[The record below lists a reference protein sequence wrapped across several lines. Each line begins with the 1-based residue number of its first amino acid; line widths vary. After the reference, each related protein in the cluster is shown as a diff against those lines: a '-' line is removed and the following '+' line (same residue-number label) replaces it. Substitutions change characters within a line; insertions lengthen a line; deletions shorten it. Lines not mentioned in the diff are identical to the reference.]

1 MVYQRRQIITESER
15 NHIRKI
21 YGLTP
26 QKEFVFDFVLTENQK
41 YLIIMDQVFVNG
53 ENGNTIGTIWEN
65 TYIFNELINES
76 LLKIET
82 LSESV
87 KTLITESINDFVWT
101 KEIVQEWV
109 KDKNVIL
116 EGWYDNFK
124 SGASNL
130 VTKIG
135 QGAMN
140 VVGTIFK
147 QGVLPTL
154 RWIRRNAY
162 TNIGMVIDVVVA
174 ILTVKTSAIVWGII
188 VILDLY
194 ELVFNDFDS
203 QDTQRNQMPYFF
215 IIMDMIAALFSSAS
229 AFIFKKS
236 IPALTK
242 GVVSPSMTKYL
253 TMLSQKIPTFK
264 TTLSNT
270 AKILAEK
277 MGSGGVMG
285 KIIGA
290 IDKGVG
296 MLMEFIGKLL
306 SKQGLKAAATG
317 GAVLGVAKG
326 VEHVLPK
333 IDPNQK
339 FGTSIAN
346 VDTKVAKL
354 LGKEIN
360 IDDASSAVSYARQN
374 GYVQ

>member
-87 KTLITESINDFVWT
+87 KTQITESINDFVWT

-326 VEHVLPK
+326 VEHILPK

-339 FGTSIAN
+339 FGTYIAN

-360 IDDASSAVSYARQN
+360 IDDASSAVSYAKQN
-374 GYVQ
+374 GFVQ

>member
-87 KTLITESINDFVWT
+87 KTQITESINDFVWT

-162 TNIGMVIDVVVA
+162 TNIGMVIDVVVG
-174 ILTVKTSAIVWGII
+174 IV
-188 VILDLY
+188 
-194 ELVFNDFDS
+194 
-203 QDTQRNQMPYFF
+203 
-215 IIMDMIAALFSSAS
+215 FSLCAH
-229 AFIFKKS
+229 
-236 IPALTK
+236 
-242 GVVSPSMTKYL
+242 
-253 TMLSQKIPTFK
+253 Q
-264 TTLSNT
+264 
-270 AKILAEK
+270 
-277 MGSGGVMG
+277 
-285 KIIGA
+285 
-290 IDKGVG
+290 
-296 MLMEFIGKLL
+296 
-306 SKQGLKAAATG
+306 
-317 GAVLGVAKG
+317 
-326 VEHVLPK
+326 
-333 IDPNQK
+333 
-339 FGTSIAN
+339 
-346 VDTKVAKL
+346 
-354 LGKEIN
+354 
-360 IDDASSAVSYARQN
+360 
-374 GYVQ
+374 

>member
-1 MVYQRRQIITESER
+1 M
-15 NHIRKI
+15 
-21 YGLTP
+21 
-26 QKEFVFDFVLTENQK
+26 
-41 YLIIMDQVFVNG
+41 
-53 ENGNTIGTIWEN
+53 
-65 TYIFNELINES
+65 
-76 LLKIET
+76 
-82 LSESV
+82 
-87 KTLITESINDFVWT
+87 
-101 KEIVQEWV
+101 
-109 KDKNVIL
+109 
-116 EGWYDNFK
+116 
-124 SGASNL
+124 
-130 VTKIG
+130 
-135 QGAMN
+135 
-140 VVGTIFK
+140 
-147 QGVLPTL
+147 
-154 RWIRRNAY
+154 
-162 TNIGMVIDVVVA
+162 
-174 ILTVKTSAIVWGII
+174 
-188 VILDLY
+188 DLY

-215 IIMDMIAALFSSAS
+215 IIMDIIAALFSSAA

-236 IPALTK
+236 IPALAK

-326 VEHVLPK
+326 VEHILPK

-346 VDTKVAKL
+346 VDTNVAKL

>member
-41 YLIIMDQVFVNG
+41 YLIIMDQVFVSG
-53 ENGNTIGTIWEN
+53 EDGNTIGTIWEN

-87 KTLITESINDFVWT
+87 KTQITESINDFVWT
-101 KEIVQEWV
+101 KEVVQEWV

-116 EGWYDNFK
+116 ESWYDNFK

-147 QGVLPTL
+147 QGVLPAL

-215 IIMDMIAALFSSAS
+215 IIMDIIAALFSSAA

-236 IPALTK
+236 IPALAK

-290 IDKGVG
+290 IDKGIG
-296 MLMEFIGKLL
+296 MLIEFIGKLL

>member
-41 YLIIMDQVFVNG
+41 YLIIMDQVFVSG
-53 ENGNTIGTIWEN
+53 EDGNTIGTIWEN

-87 KTLITESINDFVWT
+87 KTQITESINDFVWT
-101 KEIVQEWV
+101 KEVVQEWV

-116 EGWYDNFK
+116 ESWYDNFK

-215 IIMDMIAALFSSAS
+215 IIMDIIAALFSSAA

-236 IPALTK
+236 IPALAK

-290 IDKGVG
+290 IDKGIG
-296 MLMEFIGKLL
+296 MLIEFIGKLL

>member
-1 MVYQRRQIITESER
+1 MSYQRKQIITESER
-15 NHIRKI
+15 NRIRKM

-26 QKEFVFDFVLTENQK
+26 QREFVFDFVLTENQK

-53 ENGNTIGTIWEN
+53 GDGSTIGTIWEN

-87 KTLITESINDFVWT
+87 KIQITESINDFVWT

-116 EGWYDNFK
+116 EGWWDDFK

-135 QGAMN
+135 QGAMS

-162 TNIGMVIDVVVA
+162 TNIGMVVDVIIA
-174 ILTVKTSAIVWGII
+174 ILSVKSSAIVWIII
-188 VILDLY
+188 VLLDLY

-203 QDTQRNQMPYFF
+203 QDTQRNQMPFF
-215 IIMDMIAALFSSAS
+215 FMIMDIIAAVFSSAS
-229 AFIFKKS
+229 SLIFKKS
-236 IPALTK
+236 IPALSK
-242 GVVSPSMTKYL
+242 GIVSPSMTKYL
-253 TMLSQKIPTFK
+253 VTLAEKIPALK
-264 TTLSNT
+264 GTLSKT

-285 KIIGA
+285 KLISA
-290 IDKGVG
+290 IDKGMG
-296 MLMEFIGKLL
+296 MLMDFIGKLL
-306 SKQGLKAAATG
+306 GKQGLKAAATG

-326 VEHVLPK
+326 VEHILPK

-339 FGTSIAN
+339 FGTAIAN
-346 VDTKVAKL
+346 IDSGAAKL
-354 LGKEIN
+354 LGREIN
-360 IDDASSAVSYARQN
+360 VDDESSAVNWAKQN
-374 GYVQ
+374 GFVQ

>member
-1 MVYQRRQIITESER
+1 MAYQRKQIITESER
-15 NHIRKI
+15 NRIKKM

-41 YLIIMDQVFVNG
+41 YLIIMDQVFVSG
-53 ENGNTIGTIWEN
+53 GNGNTIGTIWEH

-87 KTLITESINDFVWT
+87 KTQITESINDFVWT

-242 GVVSPSMTKYL
+242 GVVSPSLTKYL

-326 VEHVLPK
+326 VEHILPK

-346 VDTKVAKL
+346 VDTNVAKL

>member
-1 MVYQRRQIITESER
+1 
-15 NHIRKI
+15 
-21 YGLTP
+21 
-26 QKEFVFDFVLTENQK
+26 
-41 YLIIMDQVFVNG
+41 MDQVFVNG

-87 KTLITESINDFVWT
+87 KTQITESINDFVWT

-296 MLMEFIGKLL
+296 MLMEFISKLL

-326 VEHVLPK
+326 VEHILPK

-346 VDTKVAKL
+346 VDTNVAKL

>member
-87 KTLITESINDFVWT
+87 KTQITESINDFVWT

-124 SGASNL
+124 SGSSNL

-242 GVVSPSMTKYL
+242 GIVSPSMTKYL

-296 MLMEFIGKLL
+296 MLIEFIGKLL

-326 VEHVLPK
+326 VEHILPK